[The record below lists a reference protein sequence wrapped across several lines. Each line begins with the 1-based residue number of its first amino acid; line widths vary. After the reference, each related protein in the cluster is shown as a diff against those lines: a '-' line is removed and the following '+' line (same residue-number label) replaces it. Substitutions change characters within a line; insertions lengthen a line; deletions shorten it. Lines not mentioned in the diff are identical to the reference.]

1 LLFKKS
7 LSIEMN
13 AVYRFHGNG
22 EEVYMPE
29 AELQRPTTAA
39 DSAALTKATVRAA
52 QKLGLKPRTL
62 SRVIGL
68 SEPTISRMNNGKFF
82 LDRGSKE
89 FELSVLFVRL
99 YRSLDAI
106 VSGDENVARAWLNNP
121 NVPLGDKPIN
131 LIQNVSG
138 LVNVIGYLD
147 ARRARV

>member
-1 LLFKKS
+1 
-7 LSIEMN
+7 
-13 AVYRFHGNG
+13 
-22 EEVYMPE
+22 MPDPQLE
-29 AELQRPTTAA
+29 TVPVESA
-39 DSAALTKATVRAA
+39 AALTKATIRAA

-68 SEPTISRMNNGKFF
+68 SEPTISRMNNAKFF
-82 LDRGSKE
+82 LEHDSKE

-121 NVPLGDKPIN
+121 NVPLGDKPIS

-138 LVNVIGYLD
+138 LVNVIQYLD
-147 ARRARV
+147 ARRARI

>member
-1 LLFKKS
+1 
-7 LSIEMN
+7 
-13 AVYRFHGNG
+13 
-22 EEVYMPE
+22 MPE
-29 AELQRPTTAA
+29 AELVPPVTAPE
-39 DSAALTKATVRAA
+39 SAALTKATVRAA

-68 SEPTISRMNNGKFF
+68 SEPTISRMNNRKFF
-82 LDRGSKE
+82 LERDSKQ

-138 LVNVIGYLD
+138 LVNVIDYLD